1 MIDVINTEGIKKYLN
16 GGAGSIVKTEVY
28 DCVES
33 TNTLLKAKA
42 REGAEEGLV
51 IVASRQTGGRGRMG
65 RSFFSPEDTGVYLSI
80 LLKPEI
86 KSADAVLVTT
96 AAAVAVCRSLEALG
110 VDGAGIKWV
119 NDIFVSGK
127 KVCGILTE
135 AAVNPENGY
144 LDFAVLG
151 VGINIYSPEGGFPDE
166 IKDIAGAVFENK
178 EADLRNRFTA
188 YFLNEFFGFYGELTE
203 RAHCPEYV
211 ERSLVIGKM
220 VNVLSGDNQREALV
234 KGIDN
239 DCCLIVQ
246 YKNGEIHK
254 LSSGEISIKLNK

>member
-1 MIDVINTEGIKKYLN
+1 MIDVINAEGIKKHLN
-16 GGAGSIVKTEVY
+16 SRVGNIVKTEVY

-51 IVASRQTGGRGRMG
+51 IVASEQTDGRGRMG
-65 RSFFSPEDTGVYLSI
+65 RSFFSPGATGVYLSI
-80 LLKPEI
+80 LLKPEL
-86 KSADAVLVTT
+86 KSAEAVLITT
-96 AAAVAVCRSLEALG
+96 AAAVAVCRALEAS
-110 VDGAGIKWV
+110 GADEPGIKWV
-119 NDIFVSGK
+119 NDIFVRGK

-151 VGINIYSPEGGFPDE
+151 VGINMYSPEDGFPDE

-178 EADLRNRFTA
+178 TADLRNRFTA
-188 YFLNEFFGFYGELTE
+188 SFLNEFFGFYDKLTE
-203 RAHCPEYV
+203 RAHCPEYIK
-211 ERSLVIGKM
+211 RSLVIGKS
-220 VNVLSGDNQREALV
+220 VKVLWGDTQREAFV

-239 DCCLIVQ
+239 DCCLIVE
-246 YKNGEIHK
+246 YKNGEIKK